1 MMDAEVEEVLEEL
14 AEECTRSGD
23 RAQARAEETTDQ
35 YDELRASGRAEGWHG
50 AAVAS
55 ASVSTRTPTSER

>member
-1 MMDAEVEEVLEEL
+1 MDAEVVEVLEEL

-23 RAQARAEETTDQ
+23 RAQARAEETSDQ

-50 AAVAS
+50 AA
-55 ASVSTRTPTSER
+55 RRIRERIDSDTDQ